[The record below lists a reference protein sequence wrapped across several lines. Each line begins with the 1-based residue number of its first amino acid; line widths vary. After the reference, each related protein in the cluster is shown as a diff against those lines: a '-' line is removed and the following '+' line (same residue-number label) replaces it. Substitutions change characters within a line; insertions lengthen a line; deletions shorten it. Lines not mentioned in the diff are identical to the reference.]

1 MPFINSFVWKL
12 LLVFTFLIS
21 SKSVRAEAV
30 KGLENPR
37 ATIETHLLNLRSGLL
52 YQPQLAAVVIPPNSG
67 RSVAER
73 EELAIKLK
81 QIFLGKGILINTHII
96 PDEPN
101 YVSSKNKENVY
112 FLDSLNFDVYLEKI
126 GDSWYYSEH
135 TVELIP
141 EMHKKVFAFKT
152 DVLVS
157 FLSGK
162 NGAEKFFSLYP
173 WQYLGALLLLVAS
186 FVGFRLFHFVFH
198 KILML
203 LIIKMGYGTIP
214 KSSISP
220 IAKLMSL
227 LLVFSL
233 LRVFLPVL
241 LLPTNLS
248 YYLLLFTK
256 ASIPLFVTLVFYN
269 LINVVSAY
277 LRKIAQEHD
286 SGIDDQL
293 IPLIQKTLKVFVL
306 IIGTLFILQNLD
318 FNVTAL
324 LAGISIGGLA
334 VALAAQDT
342 IKNFFGSI
350 MIFIDRPFHVGD
362 WIIGQD
368 IDGKVEEVGFRSTRV
383 RTFHNSVTYV
393 PNGKIADM
401 TLDNM
406 GKREYRRYTTNLA
419 LTYDTP
425 THLLEAFIEGL
436 KKITLAHPATRK
448 DYYNIYFHTFNSHSI
463 DVLYYIF
470 IKAPDWPGELKVRHE
485 LNLSIKRLALEIG
498 VQFAFP
504 TQTLHVQDFPGKT
517 SLNPVYES
525 EEEVKKRVTAFKP

>member
-1 MPFINSFVWKL
+1 MRLKNSFLLKL
-12 LLVFTFLIS
+12 LVVFVFLIS
-21 SKSVRAEAV
+21 NTTVRSEAI
-30 KGLENPR
+30 KGLESPR
-37 ATIETHLLNLRSGLL
+37 ATVQTHLQNLRSGLL
-52 YQPQLAAVVIPPNSG
+52 FQPHLAAVVIPSKKG
-67 RSVAER
+67 RTQTER
-73 EELAIKLK
+73 ETLAIKLK
-81 QIFLGKGILINTHII
+81 QIFLGKGIVINYRII
-96 PDEPN
+96 PDESD
-101 YVSSKNKENVY
+101 YVSSTNSENNY
-112 FLDSLNFDVYLEKI
+112 FIDSLNFDIYIEKI
-126 GDSWYYSEH
+126 GDNWYYSEH

-141 EMHKKVFAFKT
+141 EMHKKVFAFRT
-152 DVLVS
+152 DMLVS

-162 NGAEKFFSLYP
+162 NGAEKFFTLYP

-186 FVGFRLFHFVFH
+186 FVGYRLFYFVFH
-198 KILML
+198 KVLML
-203 LIIKMGYGTIP
+203 VIIKMGYGTIP
-214 KSSISP
+214 KTSISP
-220 IAKLMSL
+220 VAKLISL

-277 LRKIAQEHD
+277 LRRIAQAHD

-306 IIGTLFILQNLD
+306 IIGILFILQNLD

-362 WIIGQD
+362 WIIAQD
-368 IDGKVEEVGFRSTRV
+368 IDGMVEEVGFRSTRV
-383 RTFHNSVTYV
+383 RTFHNSVTYI
-393 PNGKIADM
+393 PNGKVADM
-401 TLDNM
+401 TIDNM
-406 GKREYRRYTTNLA
+406 GKRQFRRYSTDLA

-425 THLLEAFIEGL
+425 TPVVEAFIEGL
-436 KKITLAHPATRK
+436 KKITLAHPLTRK

-463 DVLYYIF
+463 DILYYVF
-470 IKAPDWPGELKVRHE
+470 IQTPDWPSELKVRHE
-485 LNLSIKRLALEIG
+485 LNISIKRLAVELG
-498 VQFAFP
+498 VHFAFP

-517 SLNPVYES
+517 SLNPTYKS
-525 EEEVKKRVTAFKP
+525 EDELNQKVASFKP